1 MLEKFFRKT
10 QYITLPQARPD
21 DGSSPAVGGVR
32 CPVCLQHNNGE
43 KQCPTCG
50 GKRRLGREDRLADL
64 VDEGSFHPYEIGSV
78 TEDPLG
84 FPGYPGKL
92 EAVREKTHHR
102 EAATAGRC
110 TIDGRPTA
118 IGVMD
123 ADFLMGSLGS
133 EVGEI
138 LCTLFERATE
148 DGLPVVLFAASG
160 GARMQEGIFSLMQ
173 MARVTAALERHHR
186 AGGFFL
192 SVLTDPT
199 TGGVTASFAMLGDLI
214 LAEPGALIG
223 FAGPRVIEETIR
235 QKLPEGFQRAE
246 FLLDKGFI
254 DAIVPRREMKQTL
267 VALIDYHQTEEVD
280 AWTV

>member
-1 MLEKFFRKT
+1 MLDKFFRKT
-10 QYITLPQARPD
+10 QYITLPQVKPEAASI
-21 DGSSPAVGGVR
+21 SSGVIR
-32 CPVCLQHNNGE
+32 CPVCLQENSGD
-43 KQCPTCG
+43 KRCPTCG
-50 GKRRLGREDRLADL
+50 AKRRLGREERLADL
-64 VDEGSFHPYEIGSV
+64 VDEGSFAPFAIGPV
-78 TEDPLG
+78 AEDPLA
-84 FPGYPGKL
+84 FPGYLEKL
-92 EAVREKTHHR
+92 QTLRKRTGHR

-110 TIDGRPTA
+110 TIDGRAVA

-148 DGLPVVLFAASG
+148 EGLAVVLFSASG
-160 GARMQEGIFSLMQ
+160 GARMQEGILSLMQ

-186 AGGFFL
+186 EGGFYL

-246 FLLDKGFI
+246 FLLEKGFV
-254 DAIVPRREMKQTL
+254 DAVVPRREMKRTL
-267 VALIDYHQTEEVD
+267 VQLIDYHQNEEVC
-280 AWTV
+280 AWTR

>member
-10 QYITLPQARPD
+10 QYITLPQARPEATGEEEG
-21 DGSSPAVGGVR
+21 GSVR
-32 CPVCLQHNNGE
+32 CPLCLQPNHGE
-43 KQCPTCG
+43 KICPTCG
-50 GKRRLGREDRLADL
+50 GHRRIGRWERLDQIA
-64 VDEGSFHPYEIGSV
+64 DEGTFEPFAIGSV
-78 TEDPLG
+78 QADPLG
-84 FPGYPGKL
+84 FPGYRDKL
-92 EAVREKTHHR
+92 ETVREKTGDQ

-110 TIDGRPTA
+110 TIGGRPA
-118 IGVMD
+118 AVGIMD
-123 ADFLMGSLGS
+123 ASFLMGSLGS

-148 DGLPVVLFAASG
+148 EKLPVILFSASG
-160 GARMQEGIFSLMQ
+160 GARMQEGILSLMQ

-246 FLLDKGFI
+246 FLLEKGFV
-254 DAIVPRREMKQTL
+254 DAIVPRREMKATL
-267 VALIDYHQTEEVD
+267 VRLIDYHRPEEVG
-280 AWTV
+280 AWTR